1 MKLLSSPLTLT
12 GALLLLMHLNS
23 FGQKLPSEQKEGVYA
38 PANIKIDGKPIE
50 WTGKFQAKNSAT
62 LLTYV
67 MANDEQNLYL
77 TIQADQTPALGKIF
91 YDGISLVIKSRK
103 DKKLKPVKMT
113 YPLVSITERSN
124 IVIPLRDKN
133 KNTDSVVAMVNDQL
147 SRSAKKILVDG
158 IADITDPDV
167 SVYNEVGLKAAVMVD
182 NTRTMTF
189 EYLLPLKYI
198 QHLMDENGSFDYS
211 IVVNGAKLNPGD
223 MVVAGSS
230 VSGGGG
236 GGGATFSSG
245 GGSLGAMTISVSA
258 VGGDI
263 FSPTD
268 LKATYTLAK
277 K

>member
-1 MKLLSSPLTLT
+1 MKLPSATHYLAGT
-12 GALLLLMHLNS
+12 LLLLVHLNS
-23 FGQKLPSEQKEGVYA
+23 FGQKLPSEQKEAVYA
-38 PANIKIDGKPIE
+38 PASVKIDGKPTE

-67 MANDEQNLYL
+67 LANDEQNLYL

-91 YDGISLVIKSRK
+91 YEGISLVIKSRK

-124 IVIPLRDKN
+124 IVIPLRDKKN
-133 KNTDSVVAMVNDQL
+133 NTDSVVALVNDQL
-147 SRSAKKILVDG
+147 GRSAKKIQIDG

-189 EYLLPLKYI
+189 EYLLPIKYI
-198 QHLMDENGSFDYS
+198 KHLLDENGAFDYS

-223 MVVAGSS
+223 VVVAGSS

-236 GGGATFSSG
+236 ASFSGGSSSG
-245 GGSLGAMTISVSA
+245 GGGLMSISVA
-258 VGGDI
+258 PAGDI